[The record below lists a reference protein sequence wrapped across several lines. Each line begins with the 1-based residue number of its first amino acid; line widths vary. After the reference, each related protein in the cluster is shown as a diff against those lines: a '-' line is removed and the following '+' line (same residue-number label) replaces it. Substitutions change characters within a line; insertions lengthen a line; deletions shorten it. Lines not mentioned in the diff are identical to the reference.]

1 VLFELLSDI
10 IKINDVLLITKNDGA
25 TCEIRSNFLTIR
37 QKEKWI
43 TIGDND
49 GPAHMHVNSEM
60 IKSAEFVQ
68 EQKPDKISFSVRFFD
83 ENDERIVAAFFTKMY
98 DESKNLIFERKVLYD
113 SLYIFVKNAATIRSS
128 FSSKNLMLKLI
139 LSGFCS

>member
-1 VLFELLSDI
+1 LLFELLSDI
-10 IKINDVLLITKNDGA
+10 IKIDDVLIITKNIGA
-25 TCEIRSNFLTIR
+25 TCEIRSNSLSIR

-60 IKSAEFVQ
+60 VYSAEFIQ

-83 ENDERIVAAFFTKMY
+83 KRNERVIAAFFTKMY
-98 DESKNLIFERKVLYD
+98 DESKNLISSRKELYD
-113 SLYIFVKNAATIRSS
+113 SLHQKY
-128 FSSKNLMLKLI
+128 SSKIK
-139 LSGFCS
+139 F